1 MHIIRRLAL
10 ATSSPPVATRSE
22 QKPKPVPDLQQDDET
37 IPVCAQWFG
46 SWHFSV
52 RRRAFSSDELGGVY
66 DNEADVWDARL
77 ERLGV
82 ADAYQTLL
90 RKLIAG
96 DHPATGA
103 RTMRVLDAGIGTGAL
118 SLALGEVM
126 PRPMR
131 VAGIDLSDRMLD
143 RTGRHLSRAG
153 IDHVL
158 QRANITELPF
168 EDGVFDIAMTAH
180 VLEHLPDP
188 RAALR
193 EMVRVLKPGG
203 LLIACM
209 TRRSS
214 LGAYVQWKWH
224 THQVSPAQG
233 KRWLRECGLQA
244 VCAVPFEKGT
254 ACRKMSIAFTGRR
267 PIDNVTLPNEAR
279 KWN

>member
-1 MHIIRRLAL
+1 MHIIRRLAY
-10 ATSSPPVATRSE
+10 ATSTPPAATRSE
-22 QKPKPVPDLQQDDET
+22 QKPEPTAHPDQDDDT
-37 IPVCAQWFG
+37 IPVCAHWFG

-52 RRRAFSSDELGGVY
+52 RRRAFSSNELGGVY
-66 DNEADVWDARL
+66 DNEAEMWDARL

-90 RKLIAG
+90 RKLVAG
-96 DHPATGA
+96 DGPATGSGP
-103 RTMRVLDAGIGTGAL
+103 MRVLDAGVGTGAL
-118 SLALGEVM
+118 SLALGHVVH
-126 PRPMR
+126 RPMR

-143 RTGRHLSRAG
+143 QTGRHLSQAG

-158 QRANITELPF
+158 QRADITDLPF

-233 KRWLRECGLQA
+233 KKWLRECGLQA
-244 VCAVPFEKGT
+244 VRAAPFQKGT
-254 ACRKMSIAFTGRR
+254 ACRKMSIAYTGRR
-267 PIDNVTLPNEAR
+267 PIADVSTPDEEDQ
-279 KWN
+279 WN